1 VRPCPLILL
10 IGLSACGAEA
20 PTETTADVAVAAPSE
35 KRAEALSRSEIVV
48 FCREAQL
55 RHPDDADAQLL
66 MINRFA
72 ADTGEPQRVA
82 ELCTTYAQGAADAA
96 QELAADIER
105 RRARS
110 K

>member
-1 VRPCPLILL
+1 MRPGPLILL
-10 IGLSACGAEA
+10 VALSACGAEA
-20 PTETTADVAVAAPSE
+20 PTETTADLRVDSSPE
-35 KRAEALSRSEIVV
+35 KWADALSRSEIVA

-55 RHPDDADAQLL
+55 RHPDDVNAQLG

-72 ADTGEPQRVA
+72 ADTREPQRVA